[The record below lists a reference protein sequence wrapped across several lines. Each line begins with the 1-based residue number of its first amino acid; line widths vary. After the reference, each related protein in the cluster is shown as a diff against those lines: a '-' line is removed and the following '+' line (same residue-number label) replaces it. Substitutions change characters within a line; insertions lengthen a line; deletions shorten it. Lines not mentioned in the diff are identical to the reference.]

1 MRDSNVYLPRIDD
14 SSARAIADF
23 CCSINHKERNDTRA
37 RVVGYL
43 HGGYGAKIRLEPIE
57 VLRGRDISEWRRIAT
72 SSDLDVRDVMINS
85 SEGYADITAEYKPS
99 ISKTCNPSQIVKQWK
114 NLLWP
119 LILFLVFL
127 KLTGVLDVVSTMMH
141 LMSLKR

>member
-1 MRDSNVYLPRIDD
+1 MKDSNVYLPRIDD
-14 SSARAIADF
+14 SCARSIADF
-23 CCSINHKERNDTRA
+23 CCEINHKDRNDTRA

-43 HGGYGAKIRLEPIE
+43 HGGHGAKIRLEPIE
-57 VLRGRDISEWRRIAT
+57 ILRQRDIVAWRRIAI
-72 SSDLDVRDVMINS
+72 SNDLSVRDVMINS

-99 ISKTCNPSQIVKQWK
+99 ISKACNPTYIIQQWK

-127 KLTGVLDVVSTMMH
+127 KLTGIMDVVNMMMRI
-141 LMSLKR
+141 MSLTR